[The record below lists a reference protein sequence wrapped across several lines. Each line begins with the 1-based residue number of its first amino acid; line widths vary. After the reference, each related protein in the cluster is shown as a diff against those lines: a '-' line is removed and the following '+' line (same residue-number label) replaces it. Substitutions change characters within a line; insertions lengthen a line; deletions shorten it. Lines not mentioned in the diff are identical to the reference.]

1 MAIKK
6 PILIAQPQVGRL
18 IRELRLELGL
28 TQEQFAAVLGVVCP
42 TVNRWENGHAQP
54 SPLALKQ
61 VERMLQELGERGQR
75 ILKKYFAGE
84 RGCQ

>member
-1 MAIKK
+1 MTVTK
-6 PILIAQPQVGRL
+6 PLIITQPHAGQL

-28 TQEQFAAVLGVVCP
+28 TQEQFAAVLGVVYP

-61 VERMLQELGERGQR
+61 VERMLQELGEQGQK
-75 ILKKYFAGE
+75 ILEKYFE
-84 RGCQ
+84 RR

>member
-1 MAIKK
+1 MTVTK
-6 PILIAQPQVGRL
+6 PLLIAQPHAGQL

-28 TQEQFAAVLGVVCP
+28 TQEQFAAVLGVVYP

-61 VERMLQELGERGQR
+61 VERMLQELGEQGQK
-75 ILKKYFAGE
+75 ILEKYFE
-84 RGCQ
+84 RR

>member
-1 MAIKK
+1 MTVKK
-6 PILIAQPQVGRL
+6 PLLSAQPQAGQL

-28 TQEQFAAVLGVVCP
+28 TQEQFAAMLGVVCP

-61 VERMLQELGERGQR
+61 VEKMLQELGERGQEL
-75 ILKKYFAGE
+75 LKKYFA
-84 RGCQ
+84 Q